1 MDNKTKK
8 PSKLEIMRHSCA
20 HVLAQAVLQIFPQA
34 KLGIGP
40 AIEAGFYYDFDL
52 PRTLVP
58 SDLPKIEERMERII
72 KVNYSFEKKEVEA
85 DKAIELFKK
94 AGQPYKVELIQDLK
108 KEGQDKVTL
117 YKDGDFVDLCAGPHI
132 DSTGEIKAFKLT
144 RISGAY
150 WKGDE
155 KKPML
160 QRIYGVAFSGQKEL
174 KKYLE
179 MLEEAKKRDHI
190 VLGKKLGIFS
200 IDKEYGPGLVLWH
213 PNGAFIRHQIE
224 DYLTKELLDHGYKLV
239 STPHIAKLSLWKKS
253 GHWEFYREYLYSPF
267 EVEGQKY
274 LLRPMNCLGHVKIF
288 KSGMRSYRDLPLRF
302 AELGTVYRYE
312 RSGVLHG
319 LVRVRGFTQDDAHI
333 FCREDQLED
342 EIIQTVRLA
351 QDILKTFGFKDFQVF
366 LSTRPEKFIGTKE
379 IWGKA
384 EDALEKAL
392 KDGKLKYEIDPGEGV
407 FYGPKIDIKIKDA
420 LDRAWQCS
428 TIQVDFNLPERF
440 DLFYIDEKSQKKR
453 PIMIHRTLLG
463 SMERFMGVLIEHY
476 GGAFPVWLSPI
487 QVQIIPVSDK
497 HLKYAQKIEKQLLK
511 EELRVKVDKRTESVS
526 KKIHDAEIQ
535 KIPYMLVLGDK
546 EMKVKKVN
554 VRERDKKKL
563 RLLAISTFVK
573 KIKKEIEERK

>member
-1 MDNKTKK
+1 MLDPKK
-8 PSKLEIMRHSCA
+8 MSKLEIMRHSCA

-40 AIEAGFYYDFDL
+40 AIEEGFYYDFDL
-52 PRTLVP
+52 PRTLNP
-58 SDLPKIEERMERII
+58 KDLPKIEERMKKII
-72 KVNYSFEKKEVEA
+72 KANYPFERKEVEA
-85 DKAIELFKK
+85 DKAIGLFKK
-94 AGQPYKVELIQDLK
+94 ANQVYKVELIQDLK
-108 KEGQDKVTL
+108 KEGQKKVSL
-117 YKDGDFVDLCAGPHI
+117 YKNNDFVDLCAGPHL

-144 RISGAY
+144 HIAGAY

-155 KKPML
+155 KRPML
-160 QRIYGVAFSGQKEL
+160 QRIYGVAFLSQKEL
-174 KKYLE
+174 KKHLK
-179 MLEEAKKRDHI
+179 MLEEAKKRDHL
-190 VLGKKLGIFS
+190 VLGRKLGIFS
-200 IDKEYGPGLVLWH
+200 IDKEYGPGLILWH
-213 PNGAFIRHQIE
+213 PNGAFIRHIIE
-224 DYLTKELLDHGYKLV
+224 DYLTKELLDHDYQLV
-239 STPHIAKLSLWKKS
+239 STPHIAKLDLWKKS

-274 LLRPMNCLGHVKIF
+274 LLRPMNCLGHVKIY
-288 KSGMRSYRDLPLRF
+288 KSEMRSYRDLPLRLS
-302 AELGTVYRYE
+302 ELGTVYRYE

-333 FCREDQLED
+333 FLRENQLED

-351 QDILKTFGFKDFQVF
+351 QAVLKTFGFKDFQVF

-379 IWGKA
+379 IWDKA
-384 EDALEKAL
+384 EEALKKAL
-392 KDGKLKYEIDPGEGV
+392 KDAKLKYEIDPSQGV

-420 LDRAWQCS
+420 LGRAWQCS

-440 DLFYIDEKSQKKR
+440 NLFYIDQKSQKKR

-487 QVQIIPVSDK
+487 QCQIIPISDK
-497 HLKYAQKIEKQLLK
+497 HLKYAQKIEKQLQ
-511 EELRVKVDKRTESVS
+511 EEGLRVKVDKRTESVS

-546 EMKVKKVN
+546 EMKAKKVN
-554 VRERDKKKL
+554 VREREIKKL
-563 RLLAISTFVK
+563 RLLALSTFVK
-573 KIKKEIEERK
+573 KIKKEIEEKK

>member
-1 MDNKTKK
+1 MLDPKK
-8 PSKLEIMRHSCA
+8 MSKLEIMRHSCA

-40 AIEAGFYYDFDL
+40 AIEEGFYYDFDL
-52 PRTLVP
+52 PRTLNP
-58 SDLPKIEERMERII
+58 KDLPKIEERMKKII
-72 KVNYSFEKKEVEA
+72 KANYPFERKEVEA
-85 DKAIELFKK
+85 DKAIGLFKK
-94 AGQPYKVELIQDLK
+94 ANQVYKVELIQDLK
-108 KEGQDKVTL
+108 KEGQKKVSL
-117 YKDGDFVDLCAGPHI
+117 YKNNDFVDLCAGPHL

-144 RISGAY
+144 HIAGAY

-155 KKPML
+155 KRPML
-160 QRIYGVAFSGQKEL
+160 QRIYGVAFLSQKEL
-174 KKYLE
+174 KKHLK
-179 MLEEAKKRDHI
+179 MLEEAKKRDHL
-190 VLGKKLGIFS
+190 VLGRKLGIFS
-200 IDKEYGPGLVLWH
+200 IDKEYGPGLILWH
-213 PNGAFIRHQIE
+213 PNGAFIRHIIE
-224 DYLTKELLDHGYKLV
+224 DYLTKELLDHDYQLV
-239 STPHIAKLSLWKKS
+239 STPHIAKLDLWKKS

-274 LLRPMNCLGHVKIF
+274 LLRPMNCLGHVKIY
-288 KSGMRSYRDLPLRF
+288 KSEMRSYRDLPLRLS
-302 AELGTVYRYE
+302 ELGTVYRYE

-333 FCREDQLED
+333 FLRENQLED

-351 QDILKTFGFKDFQVF
+351 QAVLKTFGFKDFQVF

-379 IWGKA
+379 IWDKA
-384 EDALEKAL
+384 EEALKKAL
-392 KDGKLKYEIDPGEGV
+392 KDAKLKYEIDPSQGV

-420 LDRAWQCS
+420 LGRAWQCS

-440 DLFYIDEKSQKKR
+440 NLFYIDQKSQKKR

-487 QVQIIPVSDK
+487 QCQIIPISDK
-497 HLKYAQKIEKQLLK
+497 HLKYAQKIEKQLQ
-511 EELRVKVDKRTESVS
+511 EEGLRVKVDKRTESVS

-546 EMKVKKVN
+546 EMKAKKVN
-554 VRERDKKKL
+554 VREREIKKL
-563 RLLAISTFVK
+563 RLLALSTFVK
-573 KIKKEIEERK
+573 KIKKEIKEKK